1 MILALKL
8 FGTLSKN
15 PWQMGCGK
23 VNRICVDSQHTYNRY
38 KKNGVPMSKM
48 RIIGD
53 IATDE
58 LYKSCKNKKELRVDI
73 IRKYSLDPS
82 KKIMICAIPQLYEHD
97 RLDIDSHWNEI
108 YFLLESFC
116 RNKNKFLNLFLQ
128 TNKVDDE
135 CKKKIEINE
144 VDLLDLKKNLEIV
157 NSLNN
162 NISGIFWIAGMTG
175 NSNNEYLNVEDAK
188 KNRSYISHN
197 FESIKQTLK
206 IADLFYESSFS
217 SIKEIPINFRFS
229 ILVARRIYRQIGH
242 NILKK
247 KNIESYNNSRKI
259 YVTNACKLIQ
269 TFLSLYDLIRLLFI
283 KDENHLRHK
292 EHQIIN
298 EEINLNERF

>member
-1 MILALKL
+1 MPNSSHLSTYAKSFNWAGFFLPKKIYLKCSALYDFCRTVDNLADENGELEIKKNKLLDFKNEFNNKNYYNSIIKEMWALIDCFEISTKIINDLFDGVESDLKERVQIDSKKDLLIYSYRVAGTVGLMMAKILNVKNQNALK
-8 FGTLSKN
+8 S
-15 PWQMGCGK
+15 
-23 VNRICVDSQHTYNRY
+23 
-38 KKNGVPMSKM
+38 
-48 RIIGD
+48 
-53 IATDE
+53 A
-58 LYKSCKNKKELRVDI
+58 
-73 IRKYSLDPS
+73 
-82 KKIMICAIPQLYEHD
+82 
-97 RLDIDSHWNEI
+97 
-108 YFLLESFC
+108 
-116 RNKNKFLNLFLQ
+116 
-128 TNKVDDE
+128 
-135 CKKKIEINE
+135 
-144 VDLLDLKKNLEIV
+144 VDLGIAMQLT
-157 NSLNN
+157 
-162 NISGIFWIAGMTG
+162 NISRDV
-175 NSNNEYLNVEDAK
+175 VEDAK

-259 YVTNACKLIQ
+259 YVTNAGKLIQ

-283 KDENHLRHK
+283 KDEDHLRHK